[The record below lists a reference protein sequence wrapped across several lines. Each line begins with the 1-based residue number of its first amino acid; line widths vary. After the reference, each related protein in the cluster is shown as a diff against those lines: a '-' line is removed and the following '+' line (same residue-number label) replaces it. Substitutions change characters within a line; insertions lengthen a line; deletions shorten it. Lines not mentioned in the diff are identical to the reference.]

1 MEENKIPVTELHA
14 EISGWKS
21 DIQLVQAE
29 IATFQDQLDEIAS
42 KNSHEEVLKGVEH
55 FQNQFTRQL
64 EVSDEL
70 MHDLH
75 LAEHGLAE
83 QTANNRD
90 SEHILTPVNADLR
103 DRAETYNNLF
113 ADLKN
118 DYRSFLEKW
127 M

>member
-1 MEENKIPVTELHA
+1 MEDNKIPVTVLHA
-14 EISGWKS
+14 DISAWKS
-21 DIQLVQAE
+21 DIQLVRSEIDTFRDQLGE
-29 IATFQDQLDEIAS
+29 IAT

-75 LAEHGLAE
+75 AADHGLAE
-83 QTANNRD
+83 LTANNRN

-103 DRAETYNNLF
+103 DRAETYHNLF
-113 ADLKN
+113 AELKN
-118 DYRSFLEKW
+118 EYRSFLEKW

>member
-1 MEENKIPVTELHA
+1 METNKIPVTELHA
-14 EISGWKS
+14 AISAWKS
-21 DIQLVQAE
+21 DIQLVRSE
-29 IATFQDQLDEIAS
+29 IATFRDQLGEIAS
-42 KNSHEEVLKGVEH
+42 KNSHEEVLKEVEH

-75 LAEHGLAE
+75 VADHGLAE
-83 QTANNRD
+83 LTANNRN
-90 SEHILTPVNADLR
+90 SEHIFTPVNADLR

-113 ADLKN
+113 VELKN
-118 DYRSFLEKW
+118 KYRSFLEKW